1 MQTVGPS
8 GFYNVPATKFLIVS
22 TGALSLLA
30 SIFDLKQYFHL
41 QLTPHITIHY
51 QLWRLLTSHIAFS
64 SSGDFLFGS
73 IILYTLRVIERQ
85 YGTSKYT
92 AFLFMTFIFSTI
104 LELVALIAGEK
115 IGLKSIPGGPYA
127 LMFSALYQY
136 HRIIPVTYR
145 FRIFGLV
152 MTDKL
157 FLYVLASQLA
167 FSRSL
172 QTLVP
177 ALCGWLVGALYRTDV
192 GNIKQWR
199 FPKFMQSVANQFIKP
214 LFTSSPNPRSSATLP
229 IQRPIIT
236 SLSSV
241 NNILANGLA
250 NGNDTTTTNT
260 NRPDIRT
267 SLTSE
272 RSSSV
277 REYLDTITGR
287 DVVGS
292 ELEPPSPEY
301 TRVLM
306 TMFPDHPQETITR
319 ALSSAHNELNR
330 AVEIML
336 STPSPAGESSSR
348 SS

>member
-1 MQTVGPS
+1 MNCS
-8 GFYNVPATKFLIVS
+8 
-22 TGALSLLA
+22 
-30 SIFDLKQYFHL
+30 
-41 QLTPHITIHY
+41 
-51 QLWRLLTSHIAFS
+51 
-64 SSGDFLFGS
+64 
-73 IILYTLRVIERQ
+73 
-85 YGTSKYT
+85 
-92 AFLFMTFIFSTI
+92 
-104 LELVALIAGEK
+104 
-115 IGLKSIPGGPYA
+115 YA

-229 IQRPIIT
+229 VQRPIIT

-250 NGNDTTTTNT
+250 NGNDTTTNT

-277 REYLDTITGR
+277 RVSCLVYYCFFLKWEFMYLFRNIWIR
-287 DVVGS
+287 
-292 ELEPPSPEY
+292 L
-301 TRVLM
+301 
-306 TMFPDHPQETITR
+306 QAET
-319 ALSSAHNELNR
+319 
-330 AVEIML
+330 
-336 STPSPAGESSSR
+336 
-348 SS
+348 